1 MLGSRDSDIHG
12 FIYIGMSDKGIA
24 RELGSYHITN
34 SNSLALMKENT
45 FFLTKDLSA
54 GTADIDL
61 KENYVVSEHLKEVPW
76 TLLQLYRKMNCL

>member
-1 MLGSRDSDIHG
+1 MTRQALWAIPGEIPHLGMIQMLGSRDSDIHG

-45 FFLTKDLSA
+45 FFSDKRFISRHC
-54 GTADIDL
+54 G
-61 KENYVVSEHLKEVPW
+61 Y
-76 TLLQLYRKMNCL
+76 